1 MSVAF
6 DHYAVSTVFFVL
18 ILNFQNLSGARLGHL
33 LLSGVNSKEHQSQNY
48 SVDKVL
54 LLFQYHS
61 AYLVE
66 NSVINYLHRF

>member
-6 DHYAVSTVFFVL
+6 DHYAVSSVFFVL
-18 ILNFQNLSGARLGHL
+18 IFNFQNLSGARLGRL
-33 LLSGVNSKEHQSQNY
+33 LLSDVNSKEHQSQNY